1 MAVPAS
7 SLDDPPD
14 FVPEYETWTPSA
26 RNWDALNPSIPIFE
40 GNFSVEFIKQRLL
53 G

>member
-1 MAVPAS
+1 MMAVPAS

-26 RNWDALNPSIPIFE
+26 R
-40 GNFSVEFIKQRLL
+40 
-53 G
+53 